1 MKRSINIDNFLIY
14 YVGNIIAKNNWGKSM
29 KIFTFIFCLIISI
42 GLSSCQIRN
51 PEKIIENEKIEI
63 YGEIENI
70 LTELGY
76 NDFSIH
82 LYYHKNFNNRELSK
96 SVSTKKVFGDEIP
109 INAIGYLNY
118 SNPELVENQ
127 EYINNGYIEDR
138 TYVVNY
144 DEMDSGKIFYEY
156 ISIVLLI
163 GNIEQKEINQLL
175 KLFSNYILNNNRGD
189 TIYIMS
195 K

>member
-1 MKRSINIDNFLIY
+1 MR
-14 YVGNIIAKNNWGKSM
+14 
-29 KIFTFIFCLIISI
+29 IFTFIFCVIISI

-51 PEKIIENEKIEI
+51 SEKIMENEKIEI

-76 NDFSIH
+76 LH
-82 LYYHKNFNNRELSK
+82 
-96 SVSTKKVFGDEIP
+96 
-109 INAIGYLNY
+109 Y

-144 DEMDSGKIFYEY
+144 DKMDSGKIFYEY
-156 ISIVLLI
+156 ISIVVLI